1 MTEKT
6 EGKPVS
12 ATNDLPQQGNFQN
25 HSYARLLSRM
35 WNQNFT
41 GALHMQQGDIERVTY
56 FKNGTP
62 VGQSSSEPG
71 DPIGKVLV
79 ENNIIT
85 SEEYLRA
92 ATHMVEKGIQL
103 SAALVDL
110 DLVDKETLHLE
121 SRKFTR
127 KNIIS
132 FFSLEEG
139 KFEVRS
145 GAVAGK
151 DVQNFDFGPGEIF
164 VDGFKDYADGTAMLA
179 VYQTNNET
187 FLATNQNFVALRPRL
202 GLSTRDDIFIR
213 YLGKAYTVE
222 DAANMANMSQE
233 EVGRLLAALLA
244 VSAVEERK
252 PSLELFQARLVE
264 EKRRHQDEVTQLR
277 EEMTTREKR
286 LFDAFERVLSKLD
299 DVVGGRGGSLSGT
312 LQESVGSLIP
322 QASGETLVMGSGASD
337 SDDEPTMQME
347 AVILDDGDSN
357 VSAEDALDA
366 LGDGEQS
373 DEQAQADSRFKEGM
387 QLAQEGKLDEAEGA
401 LRDALRLD
409 ASRPE
414 FLMTLAEILLQ
425 NPKYDRSGTL
435 PVVRSLLDR
444 AVQISPD
451 HEGVT
456 EFRDKVVA
464 EMSQA

>member
-1 MTEKT
+1 
-6 EGKPVS
+6 
-12 ATNDLPQQGNFQN
+12 
-25 HSYARLLSRM
+25 
-35 WNQNFT
+35 
-41 GALHMQQGDIERVTY
+41 
-56 FKNGTP
+56 
-62 VGQSSSEPG
+62 
-71 DPIGKVLV
+71 
-79 ENNIIT
+79 
-85 SEEYLRA
+85 
-92 ATHMVEKGIQL
+92 MVEKGIQL

-127 KNIIS
+127 KNIIT

-139 KFEVRS
+139 KFETRA
-145 GAVAGK
+145 GATPGK
-151 DVQNFDFGPGEIF
+151 DAQIFDFGPGEIF
-164 VDGFKDYADGTAMLA
+164 VDGFKEFADSASMLA
-179 VYQTNNET
+179 VYQTHDET

-222 DAANMANMSQE
+222 DAANMANMNHE

-244 VSAVEERK
+244 VNAVEERK
-252 PSLELFQARLVE
+252 PSLELFQARLIE

-299 DVVGGRGGSLSGT
+299 DVVGGSGGSLAGT
-312 LQESVGSLIP
+312 LQEGVGSLIP
-322 QASGETLVMGSGASD
+322 QSSGTLVMGSGGAD
-337 SDDEPTMQME
+337 DDEQTVQTE
-347 AVILDDGDSN
+347 VLNLDGGSPAN

-366 LGDGEQS
+366 LGDGEGG
-373 DEQAQADSRFKEGM
+373 EEAQAESRFKEGM
-387 QLAQEGKLDEAEGA
+387 ALAQEGKLDEAESA

-444 AVQISPD
+444 AVQIDPE

-456 EFRDKVVA
+456 EFRDKVAA

>member
-1 MTEKT
+1 MTEKQDGGSVT
-6 EGKPVS
+6 AS
-12 ATNDLPQQGNFQN
+12 NNLPQQGNFQD
-25 HSYARLLSRM
+25 HSYSSLLANM
-35 WNQNFT
+35 WRNNFT
-41 GALHMQQGDIERVTY
+41 GALHMKQGDIERITF
-56 FKNGTP
+56 FKNGSP

-139 KFEVRS
+139 KFETRA
-145 GAVAGK
+145 GATPGK
-151 DVQNFDFGPGEIF
+151 DAQIFDFGPGEIF
-164 VDGFKDYADGTAMLA
+164 VDGFKEFSDGASMLA
-179 VYQTNNET
+179 VYQTHDET

-222 DAANMANMSQE
+222 DAANMANMNHE

-244 VSAVEERK
+244 VNAVEERK
-252 PSLELFQARLVE
+252 PSLELFQARLIE

-299 DVVGGRGGSLSGT
+299 DVVGGSGGSLAGT
-312 LQESVGSLIP
+312 LKEGVGSLIP
-322 QASGETLVMGSGASD
+322 QSSGTLLMGSGGD
-337 SDDEPTMQME
+337 DDELTVQTEVMNFENSPGG
-347 AVILDDGDSN
+347 L
-357 VSAEDALDA
+357 SAEDALDA
-366 LGDGEQS
+366 LGDGEGG
-373 DEQAQADSRFKEGM
+373 EEAEAERRFKEGM
-387 QLAQEGKLDEAEGA
+387 ELAKEGKLDEAESA
-401 LRDALRLD
+401 LREALRID
-409 ASRPE
+409 SSRPD
-414 FLMTLAEILLQ
+414 FLMNLAEVLLQ

-444 AVQISPD
+444 AVQLDPE
-451 HEGVT
+451 HEGVS
-456 EFRDKVVA
+456 EFRDKVAA